1 MRSQDIESLVAA
13 VAGFLRDD
21 GCRALHVVVDPEVRR
36 GAIDLVMAQEYRP
49 TNVAPFVLL
58 EQPHTRADPGWAS
71 RTAALRQ
78 QHDARRVGH
87 EDTIAALPAAPTGPD
102 DRGLF
107 ALQLQQLMQA
117 TPEHTEGL
125 VVVLAPTQIDAHTEL
140 TGALDLLL
148 ARGGL
153 ARARWIVIEADG
165 DRLRAWVDAAR
176 GRRIDLRQSP
186 AAIDAEVAALVEDRP
201 GASPRGVTPPARPDV
216 PDRTPDADGLRRREI
231 GRLSLQASLAASRG
245 QGAQAVAAQRS
256 ARDLAAAAGWTSD
269 AITMEIALGAHLVG
283 AGATREAETTFVRAI
298 ESAQQHGMHDK
309 ATTAGFGLAATRT
322 VRGERHTAL
331 VAYADAALAAERSG
345 SPVLAIEA
353 NRLAG
358 QAALDLRMEPQAI
371 TFFAKAVELADA
383 AGSIGPSSAGI
394 AARTLATLCRRR
406 GLDARA
412 IELDHQADRFDAQ
425 AGTAPTQVPDA
436 APTPEVAPS
445 WTPAETESLRRAID
459 HSLGEDASQIL
470 SRDELDSLQG
480 RGVGP
485 DAEEP

>member
-1 MRSQDIESLVAA
+1 MGSQGIESLVAA

-21 GCRALHVVVDPEVRR
+21 SCRVLHVVVDPELRR
-36 GAIDLVMAQEYRP
+36 GAVELVMAQEYRP

-58 EQPHTRADPGWAS
+58 EQPHTRTDAGWAS
-71 RTAALRQ
+71 RAAALRQ

-87 EDTIAALPAAPTGPD
+87 EGTIAAVPAAPSGRD
-102 DRGLF
+102 DRGMF
-107 ALQLQQLMQA
+107 ALQVQQLLQA
-117 TPEHTEGL
+117 APEHTEGL
-125 VVVLAPTQIDAHTEL
+125 VVVLAPPQIEAHGEL
-140 TGALDLLL
+140 TDALDLLL
-148 ARGGL
+148 ARSDL
-153 ARARWIVIEADG
+153 ARVRWIAIEADG
-165 DRLRAWVDAAR
+165 DRLSAWANRVR

-186 AAIDAEVAALVEDRP
+186 AASEARIEALVDGRP
-201 GASPRGVTPPARPDV
+201 GATPRGVTPPVRPDV

-245 QGAQAVAAQRS
+245 LGAQAVLAQRS

-269 AITMEIALGAHLVG
+269 AITMELALGAHLVG
-283 AGATREAETTFVRAI
+283 AGATREAEATFVRAL

-322 VRGERHTAL
+322 VRGEKHTAL

-358 QAALDLRMEPQAI
+358 QAAHDLRMEPQAI
-371 TFFAKAVELADA
+371 TFFAKAVELADT
-383 AGSIGPSSAGI
+383 AGDIGPSSAGV
-394 AARTLATLCRRR
+394 AARTLAALCRRR

-412 IELDHQADRFDAQ
+412 TELEHKADRFDAQ
-425 AGTAPTQVPDA
+425 AGTASSPVPEVGPADTA
-436 APTPEVAPS
+436 APAFTADQS
-445 WTPAETESLRRAID
+445 ASLRRAID

-470 SRDELDSLQG
+470 SRDELDALQ
-480 RGVGP
+480 RS
-485 DAEEP
+485 DAEGRS